1 MTSYVVTNHL
11 ICHLTHSSTEVTT
24 CPNMLTPVTFFKMRE
39 LLLQHARRTTLD
51 LLHYLTR
58 RQMPR
63 GCNQDVNMIFAHV
76 PLFYQ
81 QIVLLT
87 YLSDHLP
94 NSKFHFSCKN
104 MVTVFCH
111 PHKVLLDVVYRVRT
125 FAIFHES
132 PSQMPS

>member
-39 LLLQHARRTTLD
+39 LLLQYARRTTLD

-58 RQMPR
+58 RQMRR
-63 GCNQDVNMIFAHV
+63 GCNQAVNIIFAHV

-87 YLSDHLP
+87 YFSDNLP

-111 PHKVLLDVVYRVRT
+111 PHKVLLDAVYRVRT
-125 FAIFHES
+125 FAILHES
-132 PSQMPS
+132 HSQVPS

>member
-1 MTSYVVTNHL
+1 M
-11 ICHLTHSSTEVTT
+11 
-24 CPNMLTPVTFFKMRE
+24 
-39 LLLQHARRTTLD
+39 
-51 LLHYLTR
+51 HYLTR
-58 RQMPR
+58 RQMRR
-63 GCNQDVNMIFAHV
+63 GYNQDVNMIFAHV

-87 YLSDHLP
+87 YLSDKLP

-125 FAIFHES
+125 FEIFHES